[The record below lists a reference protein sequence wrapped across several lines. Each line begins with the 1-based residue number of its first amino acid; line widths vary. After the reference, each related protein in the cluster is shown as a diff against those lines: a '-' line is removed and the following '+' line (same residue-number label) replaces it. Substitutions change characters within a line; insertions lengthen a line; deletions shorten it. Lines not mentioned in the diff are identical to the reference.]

1 MSEKDKALNISLM
14 KRYAKLEKA
23 KAALSAAM
31 DRVEAKLE
39 PLREA
44 VTDELI
50 DAGIEKMTVDGR
62 TIFIKHDIWA
72 RLLKGKPEAIKAL
85 KEAGLEEYIAENFNM
100 NSLSAYVREKI
111 NNNESLPKEFDGI
124 IGESHVYKA
133 RSVKS

>member
-1 MSEKDKALNISLM
+1 M

-72 RLLKGKPEAIKAL
+72 KLLKTRADAIKAL
-85 KEAGLEEYIAENFNM
+85 KEAELDEYVAENFNM

-111 NNNESLPKEFDGI
+111 KNGEPLPKAFDGI
-124 IGESHVYKA
+124 IGASHVDKA
-133 RSVKS
+133 RSVKN